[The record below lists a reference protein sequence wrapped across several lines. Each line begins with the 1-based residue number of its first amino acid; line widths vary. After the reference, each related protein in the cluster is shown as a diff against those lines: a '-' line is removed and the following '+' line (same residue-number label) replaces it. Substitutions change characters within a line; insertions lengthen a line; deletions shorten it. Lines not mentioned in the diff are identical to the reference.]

1 MEIDTEID
9 TGTETEMIIY
19 GDIVVANVATS
30 PIRSRLAMVRSARR
44 EGARSVS
51 RGPRQQWVPVVRL
64 PSADDAGMAAVAADG
79 APEETAVAV
88 GGELDE
94 EAAVAAR
101 GEGAAPALE
110 EAVHDAKLVCRLSD
124 SEEER
129 ATQKGDDTI
138 MKRIPSVTSL
148 NDGDIIWSDAD
159 FAPVPDDAAVATG
172 DDGDAVTR
180 RSTRKPRGCTPQQQS
195 LQSRWQA
202 RNDASHV
209 GNIGWL
215 FGNWGK
221 RHGKMRK
228 RLDKVL
234 KRQPAM
240 IIGISECQEESEEVL
255 RRDPEERDPAAVAAA
270 AQGRAKGK
278 FKYRPEFKYLTL
290 RGTENESVILAVR
303 DEPGCA
309 LRMLDF
315 ERREA
320 GLVNTKHNIKTH
332 DILSQHGREGH
343 LAAQCGLPRK
353 RAQRHGGA
361 HAQRARQQ
369 CPRATEARTF
379 LGLAFGKDQDIRGAS
394 PDWRLQYVPLQGH
407 TRTPQSRISD

>member
-1 MEIDTEID
+1 MGTEI
-9 TGTETEMIIY
+9 EMVMEMIIY
-19 GDIVVANVATS
+19 GDIAVANVATS
-30 PIRSRLAMVRSARR
+30 PIRSRLAMVRLARR

-51 RGPRQQWVPVVRL
+51 RGPRHQWVPVVRL

-110 EAVHDAKLVCRLSD
+110 EAVHGAPCVCRLSD

-129 ATQKGDDTI
+129 ATQKGDDT
-138 MKRIPSVTSL
+138 RSAVCPSVTTL
-148 NDGDIIWSDAD
+148 NDNDSIWPGSDV
-159 FAPVPDDAAVATG
+159 APALDDAAVANG
-172 DDGDAVTR
+172 DDADAGTR
-180 RSTRKPRGCTPQQQS
+180 RSTRKPRDCTPQQQT
-195 LQSRWQA
+195 LESRWQA

-221 RHGKMRK
+221 RPGDAKRRT

-240 IIGISECQEESEEVL
+240 IIGLSECQEESEEVL

-290 RGTENESVILAVR
+290 RGIENESVLIAVR

-320 GLVNTKHNIKTH
+320 GLVNNKG
-332 DILSQHGREGH
+332 QH
-343 LAAQCGLPRK
+343 K
-353 RAQRHGGA
+353 GA
-361 HAQRARQQ
+361 
-369 CPRATEARTF
+369 
-379 LGLAFGKDQDIRGAS
+379 
-394 PDWRLQYVPLQGH
+394 
-407 TRTPQSRISD
+407 